1 MYSFKSRIR
10 FSEVNSELSA
20 TLPSIL
26 SYFQDCSIFHAE
38 SIGSGI
44 EYSKKRGFAWILSSW
59 LVDVSRYPKLEEKV
73 TVSTWAHGYR
83 GFYGYRNF
91 KMEDETGEILACANT
106 NWIFTDLRTG
116 HPTRIFQEVIDAYR
130 QEPPLDMEDAP
141 RKIPIPGNGT
151 PGDPIPVRKY
161 FIDSNLHV
169 NNEKY
174 ILIAEEFLPAGFRTR
189 QLRAEYKRAA
199 VFGDTL
205 YPVVSPEEDR
215 VTVVLNSETGS
226 PYAVAEFRQ

>member
-10 FSEVNSELSA
+10 FSEVDSSLHI

-26 SYFQDCSIFHAE
+26 AYFQDCSIFHAE

-44 EYSKKRGFAWILSSW
+44 DDSVEQGFAWILSSW
-59 LVDVSRYPKLEEKV
+59 LIVVERYPKLSEEI
-73 TVSTWAHGYR
+73 TVSTWAHGYK

-91 KMEDETGEILACANT
+91 KMEDADGNMVAYANT

-116 HPTRIFQEVIDAYR
+116 HPMRIFPEVIAAYR
-130 QEPPLDMEDAP
+130 QEPPLKMEDAP
-141 RKIPIPGNGT
+141 RKIPVPANGT
-151 PGDPIPVRKY
+151 AKDPIPVRKY

-174 ILIAEEFLPAGFRTR
+174 ILIAEEFLPEDFRVR
-189 QLRAEYKRAA
+189 KLRAEYKNAA
-199 VFGDTL
+199 VYGDVL
-205 YPVVSPEEDR
+205 YPVVSEDKDR
-215 VTVVLNSETGS
+215 VTVVLNNGAGT
-226 PYAVAEFRQ
+226 PFAVIEFLQ